1 MCDIDVSN
9 TIVRKDSFI
18 GLKVAIHELSNN
30 FNTLDLSDDDDCI
43 STQTAVDSTAD
54 LVGTSLQVVQIPLS
68 CSTAPTP
75 QIEELVVPEGE
86 GDSESEEEKE
96 DEKIEE
102 QPQEEPKAEKKK
114 KKRKKRAI
122 GICTVNCRYESVR
135 RVARRFNFKE
145 VGENEDWVL
154 FWTDCSVS
162 IERVMD
168 MKRYQKI
175 NHFPGMSEI
184 CRKDLLARNMNRM
197 QKLFPKEYNICPRSW
212 CLPADY
218 SEFMTYHRSKK
229 NKTYIIKP
237 DNSCQGKG
245 IMLTKTPKVDIKH
258 CDNFVVQQY
267 LSKPFLIDNL
277 KFDLRVYVLVTS
289 CDPLRIYVY
298 KDGLVRFAVTPYQ
311 DPTNNN
317 VDDVL
322 MHLTNYA
329 ITKHSSDFIRDDEKG
344 HKRKIT
350 HLNKWLETNGYN
362 REKIWADIEDVIV
375 KTLIVSHPTLKH
387 NYRTCFPNHNRG
399 SACFE
404 ILGFDIMLDRKLKP
418 WLLEVNHS
426 PSFHTDSPLDKEIKE
441 GFLADTIKML
451 NCSYLERKRCIEEDR
466 RRVKE
471 RLFAKS
477 GTRQQQH
484 QESLETDKAYS
495 LVLEQAEANNCGGY
509 RCVYPCINEA
519 KYKPFFQQSGSLFTE
534 TVASKARQ
542 ECARLQREAILAK
555 QNEGRPRGK
564 AIDTGESGEAVGR
577 RRIRKKV
584 RPVPERLYKRPSFK
598 MENLPPG
605 SPRFPIHMTTATSPR
620 KSDLLNDQIKGLAGS
635 APHQDNIFKEASRL
649 RNLTFEKAREN
660 IVIKMPTMPINP
672 QNDYLKVRCFL
683 GSVSSFPTMMPSDSS
698 FYPGMF
704 KVLSRV
710 NETTNSEQWDSS
722 KPMPISEEDELE
734 RLSGMI
740 ERDNLVRGLGIS
752 EFVTEMLQTARITMK
767 PQSQASY
774 GYNPRD
780 PGFRAKTTN
789 DAENSKTSEK
799 PNSFSQLGAE
809 KSIHREYPVQRQRLW
824 QQKPS
829 YLTLTALEEASR
841 IDADTDKSSRLFNR
855 GMTPPNFASNGG
867 SGAPGGS
874 AGNQICSVYSLPGR
888 PANNN
893 VNLSVVSGPAP
904 VSQRSDLVV
913 KSANSH
919 SQHFD
924 VSRYFRTTKSTRIRG
939 ATNILRLKHI
949 FSNWR

>member
-598 MENLPPG
+598 M
-605 SPRFPIHMTTATSPR
+605 
-620 KSDLLNDQIKGLAGS
+620 
-635 APHQDNIFKEASRL
+635 
-649 RNLTFEKAREN
+649 
-660 IVIKMPTMPINP
+660 
-672 QNDYLKVRCFL
+672 
-683 GSVSSFPTMMPSDSS
+683 
-698 FYPGMF
+698 
-704 KVLSRV
+704 V

-939 ATNILRLKHI
+939 ATNILRLKQLAMRENNAI
-949 FSNWR
+949 LS

>member
-598 MENLPPG
+598 M
-605 SPRFPIHMTTATSPR
+605 
-620 KSDLLNDQIKGLAGS
+620 
-635 APHQDNIFKEASRL
+635 
-649 RNLTFEKAREN
+649 
-660 IVIKMPTMPINP
+660 
-672 QNDYLKVRCFL
+672 
-683 GSVSSFPTMMPSDSS
+683 
-698 FYPGMF
+698 
-704 KVLSRV
+704 V

-939 ATNILRLKHI
+939 ATNILRLKG
-949 FSNWR
+949 WRW

>member
-1 MCDIDVSN
+1 MCDVDVSN

-18 GLKVAIHELSNN
+18 GLKVAIHELSKN
-30 FNTLDLSDDDDCI
+30 FNSLDLSEDEDCV
-43 STQTAVDSTAD
+43 SSQNTVLDSTVD
-54 LVGTSLQVVQIPLS
+54 LVSKHQVVPLS
-68 CSTAPTP
+68 CIPDTPSIAPTP
-75 QIEELVVPEGE
+75 QIEELVVAEGE
-86 GDSESEEEKE
+86 GESETEEEKG
-96 DEKIEE
+96 DEPKVEE
-102 QPQEEPKAEKKK
+102 QPLEEPKVEKKK
-114 KKRKKRAI
+114 KKKKKRAI
-122 GICTVNCRYESVR
+122 GICTANCRYESVR

-317 VDDVL
+317 VEDVL

-329 ITKHSSDFIRDDEKG
+329 ITKHSSDFVRDEEKG

-350 HLNKWLETNGYN
+350 HLNKWFDQNGYN
-362 REKIWADIEDVIV
+362 KEKIWADIEDVIV

-426 PSFHTDSPLDKEIKE
+426 PSFHTDSPLDKDIKE
-441 GFLADTIKML
+441 GFLADTVRML

-495 LVLEQAEANNCGGY
+495 LVLEQFEANNCGGY

-555 QNEGRPRGK
+555 QNEGRARGK
-564 AIDTGESGEAVGR
+564 PADTGESGEAAGR
-577 RRIRKKV
+577 RRVKRKV

-598 MENLPPG
+598 M
-605 SPRFPIHMTTATSPR
+605 
-620 KSDLLNDQIKGLAGS
+620 
-635 APHQDNIFKEASRL
+635 
-649 RNLTFEKAREN
+649 
-660 IVIKMPTMPINP
+660 
-672 QNDYLKVRCFL
+672 
-683 GSVSSFPTMMPSDSS
+683 
-698 FYPGMF
+698 
-704 KVLSRV
+704 V
-710 NETTNSEQWDSS
+710 NETSNPEQWDSS
-722 KPMPISEEDELE
+722 KPIPISEEDELE
-734 RLSGMI
+734 RLSAMI

-767 PQSQASY
+767 PQTQSNY
-774 GYNPRD
+774 GYNQRD
-780 PGFRAKTTN
+780 VGFRSKTAN
-789 DAENSKTSEK
+789 EADNSKSTNEK
-799 PNSFSQLGAE
+799 SNSFSQLVF
-809 KSIHREYPVQRQRLW
+809 IC
-824 QQKPS
+824 
-829 YLTLTALEEASR
+829 
-841 IDADTDKSSRLFNR
+841 
-855 GMTPPNFASNGG
+855 NF
-867 SGAPGGS
+867 
-874 AGNQICSVYSLPGR
+874 V
-888 PANNN
+888 
-893 VNLSVVSGPAP
+893 
-904 VSQRSDLVV
+904 
-913 KSANSH
+913 
-919 SQHFD
+919 
-924 VSRYFRTTKSTRIRG
+924 T
-939 ATNILRLKHI
+939 
-949 FSNWR
+949 

>member
-598 MENLPPG
+598 M
-605 SPRFPIHMTTATSPR
+605 
-620 KSDLLNDQIKGLAGS
+620 
-635 APHQDNIFKEASRL
+635 
-649 RNLTFEKAREN
+649 
-660 IVIKMPTMPINP
+660 
-672 QNDYLKVRCFL
+672 
-683 GSVSSFPTMMPSDSS
+683 
-698 FYPGMF
+698 
-704 KVLSRV
+704 V

-924 VSRYFRTTKSTRIRG
+924 VSRTTKSTRIRG

>member
-9 TIVRKDSFI
+9 TI
-18 GLKVAIHELSNN
+18 
-30 FNTLDLSDDDDCI
+30 
-43 STQTAVDSTAD
+43 VDSTAD

-598 MENLPPG
+598 M
-605 SPRFPIHMTTATSPR
+605 
-620 KSDLLNDQIKGLAGS
+620 
-635 APHQDNIFKEASRL
+635 
-649 RNLTFEKAREN
+649 
-660 IVIKMPTMPINP
+660 
-672 QNDYLKVRCFL
+672 
-683 GSVSSFPTMMPSDSS
+683 
-698 FYPGMF
+698 
-704 KVLSRV
+704 V

-924 VSRYFRTTKSTRIRG
+924 VSRTTKSTRIRG
-939 ATNILRLKHI
+939 ATNILRLKQLAMRENNAI
-949 FSNWR
+949 LS

>member
-598 MENLPPG
+598 M
-605 SPRFPIHMTTATSPR
+605 
-620 KSDLLNDQIKGLAGS
+620 
-635 APHQDNIFKEASRL
+635 
-649 RNLTFEKAREN
+649 
-660 IVIKMPTMPINP
+660 
-672 QNDYLKVRCFL
+672 
-683 GSVSSFPTMMPSDSS
+683 
-698 FYPGMF
+698 
-704 KVLSRV
+704 V

-924 VSRYFRTTKSTRIRG
+924 VSRTTKSTRIRG
-939 ATNILRLKHI
+939 ATNILRLKQLAMRENNAI
-949 FSNWR
+949 LS

>member
-9 TIVRKDSFI
+9 TI
-18 GLKVAIHELSNN
+18 
-30 FNTLDLSDDDDCI
+30 
-43 STQTAVDSTAD
+43 VDSTAD

-598 MENLPPG
+598 M
-605 SPRFPIHMTTATSPR
+605 
-620 KSDLLNDQIKGLAGS
+620 
-635 APHQDNIFKEASRL
+635 
-649 RNLTFEKAREN
+649 
-660 IVIKMPTMPINP
+660 
-672 QNDYLKVRCFL
+672 
-683 GSVSSFPTMMPSDSS
+683 
-698 FYPGMF
+698 
-704 KVLSRV
+704 V

-924 VSRYFRTTKSTRIRG
+924 VSRTTKSTRIRG
-939 ATNILRLKHI
+939 ATNILRLKG
-949 FSNWR
+949 WRW

>member
-598 MENLPPG
+598 M
-605 SPRFPIHMTTATSPR
+605 
-620 KSDLLNDQIKGLAGS
+620 
-635 APHQDNIFKEASRL
+635 
-649 RNLTFEKAREN
+649 
-660 IVIKMPTMPINP
+660 
-672 QNDYLKVRCFL
+672 
-683 GSVSSFPTMMPSDSS
+683 
-698 FYPGMF
+698 
-704 KVLSRV
+704 V

-924 VSRYFRTTKSTRIRG
+924 VSRTTKSTRIRG
-939 ATNILRLKHI
+939 ATNILRLKG
-949 FSNWR
+949 WRW

>member
-1 MCDIDVSN
+1 MCDVDVSN

-18 GLKVAIHELSNN
+18 GLKVAIHELSKN
-30 FNTLDLSDDDDCI
+30 FNSLDLSEDEDCV
-43 STQTAVDSTAD
+43 SSQNTVLDSTVD
-54 LVGTSLQVVQIPLS
+54 LVSKHQVVPLS
-68 CSTAPTP
+68 CIPDTPSIAPTP
-75 QIEELVVPEGE
+75 QIEELVVAEGE
-86 GDSESEEEKE
+86 GESETEEEKG
-96 DEKIEE
+96 DEPKVEE
-102 QPQEEPKAEKKK
+102 QPLEEPKVEKKK
-114 KKRKKRAI
+114 KKKKKRAI
-122 GICTVNCRYESVR
+122 GICTANCRYESVR

-317 VDDVL
+317 VEDVL

-329 ITKHSSDFIRDDEKG
+329 ITKHSSDFVRDEEKG

-350 HLNKWLETNGYN
+350 HLNKWFDQNGYN
-362 REKIWADIEDVIV
+362 KEKIWADIEDVIV

-426 PSFHTDSPLDKEIKE
+426 PSFHTDSPLDKDIKE
-441 GFLADTIKML
+441 GFLADTVRML

-495 LVLEQAEANNCGGY
+495 LVLEQFEANNCGGY

-555 QNEGRPRGK
+555 QNEGRARGK
-564 AIDTGESGEAVGR
+564 PADTGESGEAAGR
-577 RRIRKKV
+577 RRVKRKV

-598 MENLPPG
+598 MEKLPPG
-605 SPRFPIHMTTATSPR
+605 SPRFPIHMTTAMPTER
-620 KSDLLNDQIKGLAGS
+620 SDTEKLADQINTLARS
-635 APHQDNIFKEASRL
+635 APQDNIFKEASRL

-660 IVIKMPTMPINP
+660 IVIRMPTMPINP
-672 QNDYLKVRCFL
+672 QNDYLKVRCFV
-683 GSVSSFPTMMPSDSS
+683 GSVSSMPNVAPESS

-710 NETTNSEQWDSS
+710 NETSNPEQWDSS
-722 KPMPISEEDELE
+722 KPIPISEEDELE
-734 RLSGMI
+734 RLSAMI

-767 PQSQASY
+767 PQTQSNY
-774 GYNPRD
+774 GYNQRD
-780 PGFRAKTTN
+780 VGFRSKTAN
-789 DAENSKTSEK
+789 EADNSKSTNEK
-799 PNSFSQLGAE
+799 SNSFSQLVF
-809 KSIHREYPVQRQRLW
+809 IC
-824 QQKPS
+824 
-829 YLTLTALEEASR
+829 
-841 IDADTDKSSRLFNR
+841 
-855 GMTPPNFASNGG
+855 NF
-867 SGAPGGS
+867 
-874 AGNQICSVYSLPGR
+874 V
-888 PANNN
+888 
-893 VNLSVVSGPAP
+893 
-904 VSQRSDLVV
+904 
-913 KSANSH
+913 
-919 SQHFD
+919 
-924 VSRYFRTTKSTRIRG
+924 T
-939 ATNILRLKHI
+939 
-949 FSNWR
+949 